1 MTREEQAKLR
11 RTAMLDQQSA
21 ELGDGEHVSLS
32 HRELKLLFSFAEI
45 GAHYFVASREMDLPA
60 DMVEEGRKLADE
72 LYFYVPHGSTEKHVN
87 RMVFCGISTIFASG
101 KFGEFSLLREKES
114 GQ

>member
-21 ELGDGEHVSLS
+21 GLGGGEQITLS
-32 HRELKLLFSFAEI
+32 RRELRLLFSFAEI
-45 GAHYFVASREMDLPA
+45 GAHHFVASREMDLPA